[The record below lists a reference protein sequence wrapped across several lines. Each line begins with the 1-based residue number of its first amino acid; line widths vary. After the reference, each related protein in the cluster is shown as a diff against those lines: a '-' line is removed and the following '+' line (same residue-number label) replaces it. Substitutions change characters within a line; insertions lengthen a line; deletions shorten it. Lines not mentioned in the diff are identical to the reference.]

1 MERLGKHCNH
11 MTPCTPAPPCETDYP
26 LFCEALETTN
36 TAKAFVV
43 EDSLYCQKRLT
54 GEEGDIPRI
63 TSGFI
68 KFTKAVSTNTP
79 NSIVARDSNGGAAF
93 SSISGTELLLNNPTG
108 DTRIEVGGAGN
119 VYMDLKNP
127 NSDDYDLRIQA
138 AGTTPRIFTNAAN
151 LQIDGTSVN
160 LQSNTNGSV
169 GIGTNSPAVKLDV
182 SQTQAAQT
190 AVRVLNTDTSSA
202 ASASYIATQGGV
214 SVDVSARQNAQAA
227 IGTSSTHP
235 LIIKSNDVERIRVT
249 SAGDVG
255 VGISAPLGKLHVA
268 DATASDIVRI
278 TQSGAGVPLRVEDET
293 TDTTPFI
300 IDTAGNVGIGTP
312 TPAVKL
318 DVIGAITSTG
328 LITGVGV
335 TSTGAITSTAQI
347 TSSSPTAGIGYATG
361 AGGTVV
367 QGTSRTTPV
376 TIDKVCGSIT
386 MFTAAGSTTAA
397 TFTVN
402 NSTVTIDD
410 TIIVNQ
416 RSGTNLYDLLVTA
429 VANGSFNITF
439 RTTGGTASDS
449 PVINFTVIHSVTA

>member
-1 MERLGKHCNH
+1 
-11 MTPCTPAPPCETDYP
+11 MTPCTPAPPCDAEYP

-43 EDSLYCQKRLT
+43 EDSLFCQKRLT

-108 DTRIEVGGAGN
+108 DTRIEVGGSGN

-138 AGTTPRIFTNAAN
+138 AGTTPRIFTNAAI

-160 LQSNTNGSV
+160 LQSNTNGNV
-169 GIGTNSPAVKLDV
+169 GIGTNAPAVKLEI

-190 AVRVLNTDTSSA
+190 AVRVLNTDTSSL
-202 ASASYIATQGGV
+202 ASSSYIATQGGV
-214 SVDVSARQNAQAA
+214 SVDLTAEQNAQAD
-227 IGTSSTHP
+227 IGTSSSHP
-235 LIIKSNDVERIRVT
+235 LIIKSNDVERMRVT
-249 SAGDVG
+249 SAGDIG
-255 VGISAPLGKLHVA
+255 VGISAPLGKFHVA
-268 DATASDIVRI
+268 GSTANDIVRI

-318 DVIGAITSTG
+318 DVIGAITST
-328 LITGVGV
+328 
-335 TSTGAITSTAQI
+335 AQI

-361 AGGTVV
+361 AGGTVT
-367 QGTSRTTPV
+367 QLTSRTTPV
-376 TIDKVCGSIT
+376 TIDKICGSIT
-386 MFTAAGSTTAA
+386 MFAAAGSTTAA

-449 PVINFTVIHSVTA
+449 PVINFTVINSVTL

>member
-1 MERLGKHCNH
+1 
-11 MTPCTPAPPCETDYP
+11 MTPCTPAPPCEADYP
-26 LFCEALETTN
+26 LFCEPLETTN

-43 EDSLYCQKRLT
+43 EDSLFCKKRLA
-54 GEEGDIPRI
+54 GNEGDIPRI
-63 TSGFI
+63 TDGFI
-68 KFTKAVSTNTP
+68 KFTQSTSANIP
-79 NSIVARDSNGGAAF
+79 NSIVSRDSAGGVAF

-138 AGTTPRIFTNAAN
+138 AGTTPRIFTNAAI

-160 LQSNTNGSV
+160 LQSNINGNV
-169 GIGTNSPAVKLDV
+169 GIGTNAPAVKLDV
-182 SQTQAAQT
+182 SQTQSTRTAA
-190 AVRVLNTDTSSA
+190 RVINTDTSSA
-202 ASASYIATQGGV
+202 ASASYLAVQGGV
-214 SVDVSARQNAQAA
+214 NAEFSARQNAQLD

-235 LIIKSNDVERIRVT
+235 VIIKSNDVERVRVT
-249 SAGDVG
+249 SGGDVG
-255 VGISAPLGKLHVA
+255 IGLSAPLGKLHVSGSSA
-268 DATASDIVRI
+268 NDIVRI
-278 TQSGAGVPLRVEDET
+278 TQSGPGVPFRVEDET

-300 IDTAGNVGIGTP
+300 VDTAGNIGIGTE

-318 DVIGAITSTG
+318 NVIGAITSTG
-328 LITGVGV
+328 LITGVG
-335 TSTGAITSTAQI
+335 ITSTAEI
-347 TSSSPTAGIGYATG
+347 TSSSPTLGIGYATG

-367 QGTSRTTPV
+367 QGISRITPV

-386 MFTAAGSTTAA
+386 MFSAAGSTTAA
-397 TFTVN
+397 TFVVN
-402 NSTVTIDD
+402 NSTVTIND

-439 RTTGGTASDS
+439 RTTGGTATDA
-449 PVINFTVIHSVTA
+449 PVINFSILNSVTV

>member
-1 MERLGKHCNH
+1 
-11 MTPCTPAPPCETDYP
+11 MTPCTPAPPCDAEYP

-43 EDSLYCQKRLT
+43 EDSLFCQKRLT

-108 DTRIEVGGAGN
+108 DTRIEVGGSGN

-138 AGTTPRIFTNAAN
+138 AGTTPRIFTNAAI

-160 LQSNTNGSV
+160 LQSNTNGNV
-169 GIGTNSPAVKLDV
+169 GIGTNSPAVKLDI

-190 AVRVLNTDTSSA
+190 AVRVLNTDTSGA
-202 ASASYIATQGGV
+202 ASSSYIATQGGV
-214 SVDVSARQNAQAA
+214 SVNLTAEQNAQAEV
-227 IGTSSTHP
+227 GTSSSHP
-235 LIIKSNDVERIRVT
+235 LIIKSNDVERMRVT

-255 VGISAPLGKLHVA
+255 VGISAPLGKLHIA
-268 DATASDIVRI
+268 GATASDIVRI
-278 TQSGAGVPLRVEDET
+278 TQSGAGVPLMVEDET

-318 DVIGAITSTG
+318 DVIGAIK
-328 LITGVGV
+328 
-335 TSTGAITSTAQI
+335 STAQI
-347 TSSSPTAGIGYATG
+347 KSSSPTAGIGYATG
-361 AGGTVV
+361 AGGTVT
-367 QGTSRTTPV
+367 QLTSRTTPV
-376 TIDKVCGSIT
+376 TIDKICGSIT
-386 MFTAAGSTTAA
+386 MFAAAGSTTAA

-410 TIIVNQ
+410 IIIVNQ
-416 RSGTNLYDLLVTA
+416 RSGTNLYNLLVTA

-449 PVINFTVIHSVTA
+449 PVINFTVINSVTL

>member
-1 MERLGKHCNH
+1 
-11 MTPCTPAPPCETDYP
+11 MTPCTPCPPCDADYP
-26 LFCEALETTN
+26 VFCESLETTT

-43 EDSLYCQKRLT
+43 EDSSFCQKRLT

-108 DTRIEVGGAGN
+108 DTRIEVGGSGN

-138 AGTTPRIFTNAAN
+138 AGTTPRIFTNAAI

-160 LQSNTNGSV
+160 LQSNTNGNV
-169 GIGTNSPAVKLDV
+169 GIGTNAPAVKLDI

-190 AVRVLNTDTSSA
+190 AVRVLNTDTSGA
-202 ASASYIATQGGV
+202 ASSSYIATQGGV
-214 SVDVSARQNAQAA
+214 SVDLTAEQNAQAEV
-227 IGTSSTHP
+227 GTSSSHP
-235 LIIKSNDVERIRVT
+235 LIIKSNNTEQMRVT

-255 VGISAPLGKLHVA
+255 VGISAPLGKLHVSGS
-268 DATASDIVRI
+268 TASDIVRI

-312 TPAVKL
+312 TPSAKL
-318 DVIGAITSTG
+318 EIS
-328 LITGVGV
+328 
-335 TSTGAITSTAQI
+335 
-347 TSSSPTAGIGYATG
+347 
-361 AGGTVV
+361 
-367 QGTSRTTPV
+367 
-376 TIDKVCGSIT
+376 SIT
-386 MFTAAGSTTAA
+386 QGFLPPRMTTTQRDA
-397 TFTVN
+397 
-402 NSTVTIDD
+402 
-410 TIIVNQ
+410 IV
-416 RSGTNLYDLLVTA
+416 
-429 VANGSFNITF
+429 
-439 RTTGGTASDS
+439 S
-449 PVINFTVIHSVTA
+449 PVAGLVIYNTTTNVLNFYNGTTWGAV

>member
-1 MERLGKHCNH
+1 
-11 MTPCTPAPPCETDYP
+11 MTPCTPAPPCDTEFP
-26 LFCEALETTN
+26 LFCEPLETTN

-68 KFTKAVSTNTP
+68 KFTKAVSANTP

-138 AGTTPRIFTNAAN
+138 AGTTPRIFTNAAI
-151 LQIDGTSVN
+151 LQIDGTNVN
-160 LQSNTNGSV
+160 LQSNTNGNV

-190 AVRVLNTDTSSA
+190 AARVVNTDTSSA
-202 ASASYIATQGGV
+202 ASASYLAVQGGV
-214 SVDVSARQNAQAA
+214 NADFSAKQNAQLD

-235 LIIKSNDVERIRVT
+235 VIIKSNDVERMRVT
-249 SAGDVG
+249 SGGDVG
-255 VGISAPLGKLHVA
+255 VGISAPLGKLHVSGSSA
-268 DATASDIVRI
+268 NDIVRI
-278 TQSGAGVPLRVEDET
+278 TQSGPGVPFRVEDET

-312 TPAVKL
+312 TPTVKL
-318 DVIGAITSTG
+318 QVVGGIVSTDPSA
-328 LITGVGV
+328 GV
-335 TSTGAITSTAQI
+335 
-347 TSSSPTAGIGYATG
+347 GYATG
-361 AGGTVV
+361 AGGTVT

-376 TIDKVCGSIT
+376 TINKICGSIT
-386 MFTAAGSTTAA
+386 MFSAAGSA
-397 TFTVN
+397 TWSSFVVN
-402 NSTVTIDD
+402 NTTITATD
-410 TIIVNQ
+410 TILLSFSGGSNTYLFVPGRIV
-416 RSGTNLYDLLVTA
+416 
-429 VANGSFNITF
+429 
-439 RTTGGTASDS
+439 GGTSF
-449 PVINFTVIHSVTA
+449 VINFASLVGTAVDAPIINFTIINSVTA

>member
-1 MERLGKHCNH
+1 
-11 MTPCTPAPPCETDYP
+11 MTQCSPAPPCETDYP
-26 LFCEALETTN
+26 LFCEPLETTN

-43 EDSLYCQKRLT
+43 EDSLFCQKRLT
-54 GEEGDIPRI
+54 GNEGDIPRI
-63 TSGFI
+63 TDGFI
-68 KFTKAVSTNTP
+68 KFTQSTSENIP
-79 NSIVARDSNGGAAF
+79 NSIVSRDSAGGVEF

-108 DTRIEVGGAGN
+108 DTRIEVGGAGD

-138 AGTTPRIFTNAAN
+138 AGTTPRIFTNAAI

-160 LQSNTNGSV
+160 LQSNTNGNV

-182 SQTQAAQT
+182 SQAQAAQT
-190 AVRVLNTDTSSA
+190 AVRVVNTNTSSA
-202 ASASYIATQGGV
+202 ASASYLAVQGGV
-214 SVDVSARQNAQAA
+214 NADFSASENAIGM
-227 IGTSSTHP
+227 IGTSSSHP
-235 LIIKSNDVERIRVT
+235 FFIKTNDINRI
-249 SAGDVG
+249 
-255 VGISAPLGKLHVA
+255 H
-268 DATASDIVRI
+268 I
-278 TQSGAGVPLRVEDET
+278 TDS
-293 TDTTPFI
+293 
-300 IDTAGNVGIGTP
+300 GNVGIGTD
-312 TPAVKL
+312 TPLTQFEV
-318 DVIGAITSTG
+318 
-328 LITGVGV
+328 VGGIA
-335 TSTGAITSTAQI
+335 SID
-347 TSSSPTAGIGYATG
+347 PTAGIGYGAG
-361 AGGTVV
+361 AGGTVT

-439 RTTGGTASDS
+439 RTTGGTASDA
-449 PVINFTVIHSVTA
+449 PVINFTVIKSVIV

>member
-1 MERLGKHCNH
+1 
-11 MTPCTPAPPCETDYP
+11 MTPCTPCPPCDADYP
-26 LFCEALETTN
+26 VFCESLETTT

-43 EDSLYCQKRLT
+43 EDSSFCQKRLT
-54 GEEGDIPRI
+54 GTEGSIPVI
-63 TSGFI
+63 TDGFI
-68 KFTKAVSTNTP
+68 KFTEATSSNTP
-79 NSIVARDSNGGAAF
+79 NSIVKRDSTGGVAF

-108 DTRIEVGGAGN
+108 DTRIEVGGSGN

-138 AGTTPRIFTNAAN
+138 AGTTPRIFTNAAI

-169 GIGTNSPAVKLDV
+169 GIGTNTPAVKLDI

-190 AVRVLNTDTSSA
+190 AVRVLNTDTSGA
-202 ASASYIATQGGV
+202 ASSSYIATQGGV
-214 SVDVSARQNAQAA
+214 SVDLTAEQNAQAEV
-227 IGTSSTHP
+227 GTSSSHP
-235 LIIKSNDVERIRVT
+235 LIIKSNDVERMRVT

-376 TIDKVCGSIT
+376 TINKVCGSIT
-386 MFTAAGSTTAA
+386 LVSAAGSITWSA
-397 TFTVN
+397 FTVN
-402 NSTVTIDD
+402 NITIGATD
-410 TIIVNQ
+410 TILLSY
-416 RSGTNLYDLLVTA
+416 SGGSNTYLFIPGKIIGGTSFIINFVSIAGTA
-429 VANGSFNITF
+429 VDQPT
-439 RTTGGTASDS
+439 
-449 PVINFTVIHSVTA
+449 INFSIIKSVTS

>member
-1 MERLGKHCNH
+1 
-11 MTPCTPAPPCETDYP
+11 MTPCTPCPPCDADYP
-26 LFCEALETTN
+26 VFCESLETTT
-36 TAKAFVV
+36 TATAFVV
-43 EDSLYCQKRLT
+43 EDSSFCQKRLT
-54 GEEGDIPRI
+54 GTEGSIPVI
-63 TSGFI
+63 TDGFI
-68 KFTKAVSTNTP
+68 KFTQATPTNTP
-79 NSIVARDSNGGAAF
+79 NTVVSRDSTGGAAF

-108 DTRIEVGGAGN
+108 DTRIEVGGSGN

-138 AGTTPRIFTNAAN
+138 AGTTPRIFTNAAI
-151 LQIDGTSVN
+151 LQIDGTNVN
-160 LQSNTNGSV
+160 LQSNTNGNV
-169 GIGTNSPAVKLDV
+169 GIGTNSPAVKLDI
-182 SQTQAAQT
+182 SQTQTAQT
-190 AVRVLNTDTSSA
+190 AVRVVNSDTSSL
-202 ASASYIATQGGV
+202 ASSSYIATQGGV
-214 SVDVSARQNAQAA
+214 SVDLTAEQNAQAEV
-227 IGTSSTHP
+227 GTSSSHP
-235 LIIKSNDVERIRVT
+235 LIIKSNDVERMRVT

-255 VGISAPLGKLHVA
+255 VGISAPLGKFHVA
-268 DATASDIVRI
+268 DATANDIVRI

-318 DVIGAITSTG
+318 DVIGAITST
-328 LITGVGV
+328 
-335 TSTGAITSTAQI
+335 AQI
-347 TSSSPTAGIGYATG
+347 TSSSPTAGVGYATG

-386 MFTAAGSTTAA
+386 MFTATGSTTAA
-397 TFTVN
+397 TFTVT
-402 NSTVTIDD
+402 NSTVTIND

-439 RTTGGTASDS
+439 RTTGGTVSDS
-449 PVINFTVIHSVTA
+449 PIINFTVIKSVTS

>member
-1 MERLGKHCNH
+1 M
-11 MTPCTPAPPCETDYP
+11 
-26 LFCEALETTN
+26 
-36 TAKAFVV
+36 
-43 EDSLYCQKRLT
+43 
-54 GEEGDIPRI
+54 
-63 TSGFI
+63 
-68 KFTKAVSTNTP
+68 
-79 NSIVARDSNGGAAF
+79 
-93 SSISGTELLLNNPTG
+93 
-108 DTRIEVGGAGN
+108 
-119 VYMDLKNP
+119 
-127 NSDDYDLRIQA
+127 
-138 AGTTPRIFTNAAN
+138 
-151 LQIDGTSVN
+151 
-160 LQSNTNGSV
+160 
-169 GIGTNSPAVKLDV
+169 
-182 SQTQAAQT
+182 
-190 AVRVLNTDTSSA
+190 
-202 ASASYIATQGGV
+202 
-214 SVDVSARQNAQAA
+214 
-227 IGTSSTHP
+227 
-235 LIIKSNDVERIRVT
+235 RVT
-249 SAGDVG
+249 SAGDIG
-255 VGISAPLGKLHVA
+255 VGISAPLGKFHVA
-268 DATASDIVRI
+268 GSTANDIVRI

-318 DVIGAITSTG
+318 DVI
-328 LITGVGV
+328 
-335 TSTGAITSTAQI
+335 GAITSTAQI

-439 RTTGGTASDS
+439 RTTGGTALDAPIIPSC
-449 PVINFTVIHSVTA
+449 FTRMQDCHRELKDTQIKGG

>member
-1 MERLGKHCNH
+1 
-11 MTPCTPAPPCETDYP
+11 MTPCTPAPPCDAEYP

-43 EDSLYCQKRLT
+43 EDSLFCQKRLT

-138 AGTTPRIFTNAAN
+138 AGTTPRIFTNAAI
-151 LQIDGTSVN
+151 LQIDGTNVN
-160 LQSNTNGSV
+160 LQTNTNGSV
-169 GIGTNSPAVKLDV
+169 GIGTNTPAVKLDI
-182 SQTQAAQT
+182 SQTQAAKT
-190 AVRVLNTDTSSA
+190 AARVLNTDTSSL
-202 ASASYIATQGGV
+202 ASSSYIATQGGV
-214 SVDVSARQNAQAA
+214 SVDLTAEQNAQAEV
-227 IGTSSTHP
+227 GTSSSHP

-255 VGISAPLGKLHVA
+255 VGISAPLGKFHVA
-268 DATASDIVRI
+268 GSTASDIVRI
-278 TQSGAGVPLRVEDET
+278 TQSGAGIPLRVEDET

-300 IDTAGNVGIGTP
+300 VDTAGNVGIGTP
-312 TPAVKL
+312 TPSVKL

-361 AGGTVV
+361 AGGVV
-367 QGTSRTTPV
+367 TQGTSRTTPV

-439 RTTGGTASDS
+439 RTTGGTLSDS
-449 PVINFTVIHSVTA
+449 PVINFTVINSVTA

>member
-1 MERLGKHCNH
+1 
-11 MTPCTPAPPCETDYP
+11 MTPCTPAPPCDTEYP
-26 LFCEALETTN
+26 LFCEPLETTN

-138 AGTTPRIFTNAAN
+138 AGTTPRIFTNASN
-151 LQIDGTSVN
+151 LQIDGTNVN
-160 LQSNTNGSV
+160 LQSNTNGNV
-169 GIGTNSPAVKLDV
+169 GIGTNTPLVKLDV
-182 SQTQAAQT
+182 SQTQSSQT
-190 AVRVLNTDTSSA
+190 AVRVINTDTSSA
-202 ASASYIATQGGV
+202 SSASYLTTQGGV
-214 SVDVSARQNAQAA
+214 NANFSAKQNAQAE
-227 IGTSSTHP
+227 IGTSSAHP
-235 LIIKSNDVERIRVT
+235 LIIKSNDVERMRVT
-249 SAGDVG
+249 SGGDVG
-255 VGISAPLGKLHVA
+255 VGVVSPLGKMHIA
-268 DATASDIVRI
+268 GATASDIVRI

-312 TPAVKL
+312 TPVVKL

-328 LITGVGV
+328 LITGNSI
-335 TSTGAITSTAQI
+335 TSTGLITGFGVTSTAQI
-347 TSSSPTAGIGYATG
+347 TSSSPTAGVGYSTG

-416 RSGTNLYDLLVTA
+416 RSGTNLYDLLITA

-449 PVINFTVIHSVTA
+449 PIINFTVINSVTA

>member
-1 MERLGKHCNH
+1 
-11 MTPCTPAPPCETDYP
+11 MTPCTPAPPCDAEYP

-43 EDSLYCQKRLT
+43 EDSLFCQKRLT

-138 AGTTPRIFTNAAN
+138 AGTTPRIFTNAAI

-182 SQTQAAQT
+182 SQTQSAQT
-190 AVRVLNTDTSSA
+190 AVRVLNTDTSSL
-202 ASASYIATQGGV
+202 ASSSYIATQGGV
-214 SVDVSARQNAQAA
+214 SVDLTAEQNAQAEV
-227 IGTSSTHP
+227 GTSSSHP

-255 VGISAPLGKLHVA
+255 VGISAPLGKFHVA
-268 DATASDIVRI
+268 GSTASDIVRI

-312 TPAVKL
+312 TPSAKL
-318 DVIGAITSTG
+318 EIS
-328 LITGVGV
+328 
-335 TSTGAITSTAQI
+335 
-347 TSSSPTAGIGYATG
+347 
-361 AGGTVV
+361 
-367 QGTSRTTPV
+367 
-376 TIDKVCGSIT
+376 SIT
-386 MFTAAGSTTAA
+386 QGFLPPRMTTTERNA
-397 TFTVN
+397 
-402 NSTVTIDD
+402 
-410 TIIVNQ
+410 IV
-416 RSGTNLYDLLVTA
+416 
-429 VANGSFNITF
+429 
-439 RTTGGTASDS
+439 S
-449 PVINFTVIHSVTA
+449 PVAGLVIYNTTTNVLNFYNGTTWGAV

>member
-1 MERLGKHCNH
+1 

-26 LFCEALETTN
+26 LFCEPLETTN

-43 EDSLYCQKRLT
+43 EDSLFCQKRLT
-54 GEEGDIPRI
+54 GNEGDIPRI
-63 TSGFI
+63 TDGFI
-68 KFTKAVSTNTP
+68 KFTQSTSANTP
-79 NSIVARDSNGGAAF
+79 NSIVSRDSTGGVAF

-108 DTRIEVGGAGN
+108 DTRIEVGGSGN

-138 AGTTPRIFTNAAN
+138 AGTTPRIFTNSAI
-151 LQIDGTSVN
+151 LQIDGTNVN
-160 LQSNTNGSV
+160 LQSNTNGKV
-169 GIGTNSPAVKLDV
+169 GIGTNSPAVKLDI
-182 SQTQAAQT
+182 SQTQAAKT
-190 AVRVLNTDTSSA
+190 AARVVNTDTSSA
-202 ASASYIATQGGV
+202 ASSSYIATQGGV
-214 SVDVSARQNAQAA
+214 SVDLTAEQNAQAEV
-227 IGTSSTHP
+227 GTSSTHP

-249 SAGDVG
+249 SGGDVG
-255 VGISAPLGKLHVA
+255 VGISAPLGKFHVA
-268 DATASDIVRI
+268 DATANDIVRI

-318 DVIGAITSTG
+318 DVVGAIA
-328 LITGVGV
+328 
-335 TSTGAITSTAQI
+335 STGAITSAAQVA
-347 TSSSPTAGIGYATG
+347 SSSPTAGIGYSTG
-361 AGGTVV
+361 AGGTSTAQSGGV
-367 QGTSRTTPV
+367 RTGSV
-376 TIDKVCGSIT
+376 TINKICGSIT
-386 MFTAAGSTTAA
+386 LVSAAGSTTAA

-439 RTTGGTASDS
+439 RTTGGTATDA
-449 PVINFTVIHSVTA
+449 PVINFTIINSVTS

>member
-1 MERLGKHCNH
+1 
-11 MTPCTPAPPCETDYP
+11 MTSCTPAPPCETDYP
-26 LFCEALETTN
+26 LFCEPLETTN

-43 EDSLYCQKRLT
+43 EDSLFCQKRLA
-54 GEEGDIPRI
+54 GNEGDIPRI
-63 TSGFI
+63 TDGFI
-68 KFTKAVSTNTP
+68 KFTQSTSANIP
-79 NSIVARDSNGGAAF
+79 NSIVSRDSTGGVAF

-108 DTRIEVGGAGN
+108 DTRIEVGGSGN
-119 VYMDLKNP
+119 VYMDLKKP

-138 AGTTPRIFTNAAN
+138 AGTTPRIFTNASI
-151 LQIDGTSVN
+151 LQIDGTNVN
-160 LQSNTNGSV
+160 LQSNTNGNV
-169 GIGTNSPAVKLDV
+169 GIGTNAPAVKLDV

-190 AVRVLNTDTSSA
+190 AVRVVNTDTSGA
-202 ASASYIATQGGV
+202 ASASYLAVQGGV
-214 SVDVSARQNAQAA
+214 NADFSAKQNAQAEV
-227 IGTSSTHP
+227 GTSSAHP
-235 LIIKSNDVERIRVT
+235 LIIKSNNVERMRVT
-249 SAGDVG
+249 SAGNVG
-255 VGISAPLGKLHVA
+255 VGIVAPLGKFHVA
-268 DATASDIVRI
+268 GATSDDIVRI
-278 TQSGAGVPLRVEDET
+278 TQSGAGVPFRVEDET

-300 IDTAGNVGIGTP
+300 IDTVGNVGIGTP

-347 TSSSPTAGIGYATG
+347 TSSSPTLGVGYSTG
-361 AGGTVV
+361 AGGTVI

-376 TIDKVCGSIT
+376 TIDKICGSIT
-386 MFTAAGSTTAA
+386 MFNAAGSTTAA

-416 RSGTNLYDLLVTA
+416 RSGTNFYDLLVTA

-439 RTTGGTASDS
+439 RTTGGTVSDA
-449 PVINFTVIHSVTA
+449 PVINFTVINSVTA

>member
-1 MERLGKHCNH
+1 
-11 MTPCTPAPPCETDYP
+11 MTPCTPAPPCEADYP
-26 LFCEALETTN
+26 LFCEPLETTN

-43 EDSLYCQKRLT
+43 EDSLFCQKRLA
-54 GEEGDIPRI
+54 GNEGDIPRV
-63 TSGFI
+63 TDGFI
-68 KFTKAVSTNTP
+68 KFTQSTSANIP
-79 NSIVARDSNGGAAF
+79 NSIVSRDSTGGVAF

-108 DTRIEVGGAGN
+108 DTRIEVGGSGN

-138 AGTTPRIFTNAAN
+138 AGTTPRIFTNASI
-151 LQIDGTSVN
+151 LQIDGTNVN
-160 LQSNTNGSV
+160 LQSNTNGNV
-169 GIGTNSPAVKLDV
+169 GIGTNAPSVKLDV

-190 AVRVLNTDTSSA
+190 AARVVNTDTSGA
-202 ASASYIATQGGV
+202 ASASYLAVQGGV
-214 SVDVSARQNAQAA
+214 NADFSAKQNAQAD

-235 LIIKSNDVERIRVT
+235 LIIKSNNVERMRVT
-249 SAGDVG
+249 SAGNIG
-255 VGISAPLGKLHVA
+255 VGIVAPLGEFHVA
-268 DATASDIVRI
+268 GATSDDIVRI

-300 IDTAGNVGIGTP
+300 VDTAGNVGIGTP

-347 TSSSPTAGIGYATG
+347 TSSSPTLGVGYSTG
-361 AGGTVV
+361 AGGTVI

-376 TIDKVCGSIT
+376 TIDKICGSIT
-386 MFTAAGSTTAA
+386 MFSAAGSTTAA

-429 VANGSFNITF
+429 VANSSFNITF
-439 RTTGGTASDS
+439 RTTGGTAPDA
-449 PVINFTVIHSVTA
+449 PVINFSILKSVTV